1 MQPRTTT
8 AFLLGLFVFSQLLFP
23 ANAAP
28 TRTVGRSVSLAPAAP
43 SSQGL
48 SFAGHVGGMPQAVT
62 VNGTY
67 LYAGLGSEL
76 TILDIADPTAPSQA
90 GRILLGMIQKLV
102 VVDNRL
108 YVAADKLYIL
118 DITNPAAPAMVGSFA
133 VPGDARD
140 LAILGAMAY
149 ITSQGMLHI
158 VNIADPAAPS
168 EVGVYSS
175 STVSYRLDRVAVVV
189 HYAYLNALS
198 CG

>member
-48 SFAGHVGGMPQAVT
+48 SVAGHVGGMPQAVT
-62 VNGTY
+62 VNATY

-118 DITNPAAPAMVGSFA
+118 DITNPAAPAMPS
-133 VPGDARD
+133 
-140 LAILGAMAY
+140 
-149 ITSQGMLHI
+149 
-158 VNIADPAAPS
+158 AAAALRRL
-168 EVGVYSS
+168 SS
-175 STVSYRLDRVAVVV
+175 SAAFTKMEIDRSSFIAIASVLIVKRLVA
-189 HYAYLNALS
+189 NPS
-198 CG
+198 SR